1 MEKFGTIKL
10 ANIQLELTDESQVV
24 KIAGIIQ
31 KVKNWIRSKIDSEF
45 RARVDSLK
53 EESAEIQNLI
63 FKLNEL
69 IKNIQNSIENGNVEK
84 YKIDLVE
91 FKKILSELISSTQIV
106 SEESK
111 DFYFKNYLEKIFLK
125 K

>member
-63 FKLNEL
+63 SKLNEL

-91 FKKILSELISSTQIV
+91 FKKILSELISSTKIV
-106 SEESK
+106 S
-111 DFYFKNYLEKIFLK
+111 
-125 K
+125 